1 MPESYKTKRSFGKLY
16 FAAAAVFFCA
26 FSVYAGLWAYAAEGE
41 LEYTVDL
48 NANAIPLPGI
58 FSPNIDLSG
67 RGSHSDPVWPQSLAA
82 PEALDA
88 WEKSI
93 GWKGIYRLQ
102 YNLWE
107 ISRHAKDKQ
116 LQDKLLAN
124 YESVIKRI
132 SDAGGTVILDIFSTP
147 SGQGK
152 VLDKKSSPVNLKA
165 FKEVVKGYIRELSC
179 NKKYNVWYEVWS
191 APDLDN
197 FFLGSQQEYLKLYRA
212 VAEAVKE
219 LEDETKIHILV
230 GGPSTS
236 WWFRN
241 PEGNN
246 ILIPEKSLIYG
257 LIKFCYTYKLPLNFI
272 TWHAYSTD
280 PYTEKRLTAY
290 NKEFIVLI
298 REWLSY
304 FNFPQDIPLL
314 VDEWNYDSGANVLP
328 ERKEKAN
335 ICASFIPGRIKNM
348 YQAGIDGQVFF
359 SLEDFQGNKEGVVR
373 NVGVFWFKS
382 GSPGYQGGP
391 KPIFAVFKML
401 ASLYKDLLQ
410 PQARLNDEFVGAI
423 ATKGQ
428 DESAVLIYNYID
440 TDIFRN
446 YLSREIA
453 LLKDA
458 EREALLGIAK
468 SERAAKIMRRELNP
482 ADLRLSAKV
491 QAILRKAQEINDTAE
506 KLKVS
511 PRPLKLA
518 IKGLKGEYLY
528 SRVTLDSR
536 NLSAAELKPDEEKI
550 IVATDGIYRETLTLE
565 PYSVS
570 MVILKPKPPEPG
582 PISQPQPSIEEP
594 QAQTQKGQTAQT
606 EPKKVIKEE
615 PQALAS
621 QPEKPIP
628 QEPAVN
634 NTAAV
639 VEVPETKSPD
649 AVVKPGNGGTVVN
662 NTQAQEVI
670 PQPVQNTTVIQDK

>member
-1 MPESYKTKRSFGKLY
+1 MCR
-16 FAAAAVFFCA
+16 AAVAAFFCV
-26 FSVYAGLWAYAAEGE
+26 FSVCAWSWAYAAEGD

-48 NANAIPLPGI
+48 NANTIPLPGI

-67 RGSHSDPVWPQSLAA
+67 RGSHSDPAWPQSLAA

-93 GWKGIYRLQ
+93 GWNGIYRLQ

-107 ISRHAKDKQ
+107 ISQQSKDKQ

-147 SGQGK
+147 PGQGK

-197 FFLGSQQEYLKLYRA
+197 FFLGRQQEYLNLYRA
-212 VAEAVKE
+212 VAESVKE
-219 LEDETKIHILV
+219 LEDETKVHIPV

-241 PEGNN
+241 LEGNN
-246 ILIPEKSLIYG
+246 ILSPEKSLIYE
-257 LIKFCYTYKLPLNFI
+257 LIKFCYSYKLPLNFI

-335 ICASFIPGRIKNM
+335 ICASFIPSRIKNM
-348 YQAGIDGQVFF
+348 YHAGIDRQVFF
-359 SLEDFQGNKEGVVR
+359 SLEDFQDNKEGVVR
-373 NVGVFWFKS
+373 NVGAFWFKS
-382 GSPGYQGGP
+382 GSSDYRGGP
-391 KPIFAVFKML
+391 KLIFAVFKML
-401 ASLYKDLLQ
+401 ASLYNNLLQ

-423 ATKGQ
+423 ATKSQ
-428 DESAVLIYNYID
+428 EEAAVLIYNYID

-446 YLSREIA
+446 YISREIA
-453 LLKDA
+453 LLNDA
-458 EREALLGIAK
+458 ERKALLGIVK
-468 SERAAKIMRRELNP
+468 SERAGKIMRRELNP

-506 KLKVS
+506 KFKVS
-511 PRPLKLA
+511 PRPLKVV
-518 IKGLKGEYLY
+518 IKNLKGKYSY
-528 SRVTLDSR
+528 SRFTLDSR
-536 NLSAAELKPDEEKI
+536 AISGAELKPAEEKSI
-550 IVATDGIYRETLTLE
+550 EATDNIYQETLTLD
-565 PYSVS
+565 PYSVN
-570 MVILKPKPPEPG
+570 MVVLKPKPPEPE
-582 PISQPQPSIEEP
+582 PVPQPLTKIEEP
-594 QAQTQKGQTAQT
+594 QAQIPEGQATQPEP
-606 EPKKVIKEE
+606 EPKKEAKEE
-615 PQALAS
+615 AAAVSPT
-621 QPEKPIP
+621 ENIKP

-634 NTAAV
+634 NTTAV
-639 VEVPETKSPD
+639 TETAGTKDQGGD
-649 AVVKPGNGGTVVN
+649 AKPGNGGTVVN

-670 PQPVQNTTVIQDK
+670 PESTQNTTATPDK